1 MNLRY
6 VLQRLFQSA
15 LGVFGVLVLVFVVT
29 HLLGDP
35 VRIALPGNSP
45 PAMIA
50 ATRERLGLNDPI
62 LVQFGNFL
70 WSAAFDSFGQSY
82 WRYEPA
88 LQVVLERVPAT
99 LYLTVAA
106 LVVTLPLGIGLGILA
121 ALRPRSVL
129 ARAIDVFSFAS
140 ASVVGFWLALMLIL
154 VFSVSLRVVP
164 VSGYGGVDH
173 VILPALTL
181 ALLQF
186 GALAQ
191 VTRATLAEELS
202 KSYVSAARARG
213 ISERRVILGHALR
226 NALIPIVTFCGL
238 ILLGLLG
245 GSIII
250 ETVFGW
256 PGVGLLLIQAISR
269 RDLPLIYAS
278 VFVTAVLVLL
288 VNLVVDLLYNK
299 LNPRV
304 RVS

>member
-1 MNLRY
+1 MNPRY
-6 VLQRLFQSA
+6 LLQRLFQSA
-15 LGVFGVLVLVFVVT
+15 LGVLGVLILVFVVT

-35 VRIALPGNSP
+35 VRIALPANSP
-45 PAMIA
+45 PAMVA

-62 LVQFGNFL
+62 AVQFGNFL

-82 WRYEPA
+82 WRFQPA

-99 LYLTVAA
+99 LYLTLAA
-106 LVVTLPLGIGLGILA
+106 LVLILPVGIGLGVLA
-121 ALRPRSVL
+121 ALHPRSL
-129 ARAIDVFSFAS
+129 IARTIDVLSFAS

-154 VFSVSLRVVP
+154 IFSVSLRLVP
-164 VSGYGGVDH
+164 VSGYGGIDH
-173 VILPALTL
+173 VFLPALTL

-213 ISERRVILGHALR
+213 ISETRVIFGHALR
-226 NALIPIVTFCGL
+226 NASIPIVTFCGL

-256 PGVGLLLIQAISR
+256 PGVGLLLIQAIQR

-278 VFVTAVLVLL
+278 VFVTAVLVLF
-288 VNLVVDLLYNK
+288 VNLVVDLFYNK